1 MVEPQKGL
9 SPQGAE
15 DSASADSAK
24 GGSPVLRSTT
34 SGHSNQPKVD
44 PQQNHLLSR
53 GPVVW
58 RELQQTNQKLLDLKK
73 ELSELERVTTPVWQR
88 GRFLENTELARRRR
102 EIRSCQERILKL
114 EAEWRQLQDTA
125 RRLGLAPGLLRGTH

>member
-1 MVEPQKGL
+1 
-9 SPQGAE
+9 
-15 DSASADSAK
+15 
-24 GGSPVLRSTT
+24 
-34 SGHSNQPKVD
+34 
-44 PQQNHLLSR
+44 
-53 GPVVW
+53 VW